1 MDIDYIRFKISTV
14 FNNKKIN
21 FFWAVSIQLLRMATN
36 NLTYWFVL
44 KYENKNMATHKQGA
58 NMWALSLGRMAHKN
72 QCHLLN

>member
-1 MDIDYIRFKISTV
+1 
-14 FNNKKIN
+14 
-21 FFWAVSIQLLRMATN
+21 
-36 NLTYWFVL
+36 VL